1 MSFTDLYGRVLRL
14 VEHGQA
20 VDEAVDTLD
29 IIEAQATILYVTHAS
44 SGVKGFEARY
54 AGWQPLRTVKK
65 DGKPFKKPVID
76 PIERDRLLTGLWI
89 PIRSELARN
98 WPDRVPTT
106 PTDLIWISK
115 GDGICLDERW
125 RQRAEDDA
133 TALKLLAE
141 LAHEVEE
148 LDAKN
153 SGRKRPIK
161 GQEKW
166 RQAMQK
172 MLSLLVKEKLKGSVR
187 KAAKQINETDSTT
200 LKAANK
206 SIQLRQ
212 YFNLESI
219 VNDDIRPELVNE
231 LSKTQLQHFKNLPD
245 DQQQAMQEQFKQGD
259 KENVLETLTVLASN
273 PDAGSTG
280 DVSLCDN
287 DQDSTSPDHKSTYH
301 KPRQKSVWDD

>member
-1 MSFTDLYGRVLRL
+1 MSFTDLYGSVLRL

-29 IIEAQATILYVTHAS
+29 TIEAQATILYITHAS

-166 RQAMQK
+166 RQAMQNRQAGRLAPDLK
-172 MLSLLVKEKLKGSVR
+172 PPVRADLSTDTADARASRSSLLWAIVLM
-187 KAAKQINETDSTT
+187 AAMFAIGWI
-200 LKAANK
+200 ACGVIGGA
-206 SIQLRQ
+206 
-212 YFNLESI
+212 
-219 VNDDIRPELVNE
+219 
-231 LSKTQLQHFKNLPD
+231 
-245 DQQQAMQEQFKQGD
+245 
-259 KENVLETLTVLASN
+259 
-273 PDAGSTG
+273 
-280 DVSLCDN
+280 
-287 DQDSTSPDHKSTYH
+287 
-301 KPRQKSVWDD
+301 

>member
-1 MSFTDLYGRVLRL
+1 MSFTDLYGSVLRL
-14 VEHGQA
+14 VEQGQA

-153 SGRKRPIK
+153 GGRRCRTGRLAGWHQTLSHQSSPIYPP
-161 GQEKW
+161 
-166 RQAMQK
+166 MQQ
-172 MLSLLVKEKLKGSVR
+172 MPG
-187 KAAKQINETDSTT
+187 
-200 LKAANK
+200 
-206 SIQLRQ
+206 
-212 YFNLESI
+212 
-219 VNDDIRPELVNE
+219 
-231 LSKTQLQHFKNLPD
+231 LPD
-245 DQQQAMQEQFKQGD
+245 PACYGP
-259 KENVLETLTVLASN
+259 S
-273 PDAGSTG
+273 
-280 DVSLCDN
+280 C
-287 DQDSTSPDHKSTYH
+287 
-301 KPRQKSVWDD
+301 